1 MRSDVPQNALLDPL
15 GSLAVRPPV
24 TCHAQTPL
32 REALEVMRREKVG
45 AIVIATAGGAP
56 EGIFT
61 ERDLLRIAAAGSFDA
76 AAPIARF
83 MTEKPIGLPAS
94 ATAYEAALVM
104 ARHRMRHV
112 LVVEHG
118 VLKGV
123 VSERSLFAQQ
133 RRSMRHVVHAVE
145 LAHDLAGL
153 KRAASGILEYAHAL
167 LAQGIAPEQLTRII
181 ATLNDQLTERIV
193 MLEAERHDLS
203 RSSWCWLALGS
214 EGRQEQTFNTDQD
227 NAIVFEAASGQSEG
241 EVRALLIAFG
251 RAVNETLAACGFPL
265 CPGNIMAGNPE
276 CCLSAGEWRER
287 FDSWIR
293 DPSPEALLKA
303 NIFFDFRP
311 IAGLGALAESL
322 RAWLRDRA
330 KGNERFFKILALN
343 ALETE
348 VPLGFFG
355 NLLTGGEGAEAGTLD
370 LKIQGTRV
378 ITDAARIYALASGV
392 DETNTAARLRGASD
406 ALGMA
411 AAEVEAIAEA
421 FYHLLHFRLENQ
433 LESGPAPNRVAP
445 RKLNEFDRRVLK
457 ESLRQARRLQQRL
470 ALDYRR

>member
-1 MRSDVPQNALLDPL
+1 LRSQAPQNSLLESL

-24 TCHAQTPL
+24 TCLAQTPL
-32 REALEVMRREKVG
+32 REALEAMRREKVG
-45 AIVIATAGGAP
+45 AIAIVTAAGAP

-61 ERDLLRIAAAGSFDA
+61 ERDLLRISAAGSFDA
-76 AAPIARF
+76 AAPIAQF
-83 MTEKPIGLPAS
+83 MTKNPIGLPAS
-94 ATAYEAALVM
+94 ATAYDAALVM

-133 RRSMRHVVHAVE
+133 RRSMRHVIHAVE
-145 LAHDLAGL
+145 RAGDSAGL
-153 KRAASGILEYAHAL
+153 KRAASGILEYGHAL
-167 LAQGIAPEQLTRII
+167 LAQGIASEQLTRII
-181 ATLNDQLTERIV
+181 ATLNDHLAERIV
-193 MLEAERHDLS
+193 TLEAERHDLS
-203 RSSWCWLALGS
+203 GSSWCWLALGS
-214 EGRQEQTFNTDQD
+214 EGRHEQTFSTDQD
-227 NAIVFEAASGQSEG
+227 NAIVFEAASGQTEG
-241 EVRALLIAFG
+241 ETRALLLPFG
-251 RAVNETLAACGFPL
+251 HAVNETLDACGFPL
-265 CPGNIMAGNPE
+265 CPGNVMAGNRE

-287 FDSWIR
+287 FDGWVR
-293 DPSPEALLKA
+293 DPAPEALLKA

-311 IAGLGALAESL
+311 IVGESGLADDL

-330 KGNERFFKILALN
+330 KGSERFLKVLALN

-355 NLLTGGEGAEAGTLD
+355 NLLTSDKGAEAGTLD

-392 DETNTAARLRGASD
+392 EETNTAARLRGAAD
-406 ALGMA
+406 ELAMA

-421 FYHLLHFRLENQ
+421 FYHLLDFRLKNQ
-433 LESGPAPNRVAP
+433 LESGRAPNRVAP